1 MGRIHE
7 LSPEWPHSD
16 HFTGLGIILVFSDL
30 FFFFFSSYFRVP
42 ETQASRSSRAQLRKP
57 KWKQASVGVPMGGGT
72 RVWQRQGLLAHI
84 RHLP

>member
-30 FFFFFSSYFRVP
+30 FFFFFPHTFES
-42 ETQASRSSRAQLRKP
+42 LKLKP
-57 KWKQASVGVPMGGGT
+57 ATPLVLS
-72 RVWQRQGLLAHI
+72 
-84 RHLP
+84 